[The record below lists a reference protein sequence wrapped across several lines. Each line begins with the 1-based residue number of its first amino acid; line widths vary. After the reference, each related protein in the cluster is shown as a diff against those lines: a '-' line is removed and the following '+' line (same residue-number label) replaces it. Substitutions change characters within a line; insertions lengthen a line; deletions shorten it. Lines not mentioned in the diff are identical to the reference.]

1 MKYEFN
7 FGWFIGGLF
16 IVIASVVF
24 LRFHRQIADNM
35 GSCIADYEKYR
46 LYGLI
51 SIGVGFICMTN
62 IAPLLLGIVLDMLFK
77 GGNK

>member
-35 GSCIADYEKYR
+35 GSGIADYEKYR
-46 LYGLI
+46 LYGLY
-51 SIGVGFICMTN
+51 
-62 IAPLLLGIVLDMLFK
+62 L
-77 GGNK
+77 